1 MQSFLTLLKESR
13 DTGPPPAELV
23 DLAGRLYRDLRGD
36 LAQVEPL
43 VEAVLGSPLR
53 LHLLDREDVAVVCAL
68 VLARQERHQAACKLL
83 ESCRVLGGSLELVKL
98 WNDIHYR
105 LAMRRLDVATLTP
118 VQKFCCRKRKPPPP
132 SLCPEGLRSQNFPRE
147 VRQKLQDF
155 ASGVSTNPDKAQRE
169 TLWSETSLSEEQV
182 YNRFA
187 NYRRKRRAL
196 LQRVQPAGGTSAEG
210 PGAWGWGPEPP
221 HPSGDPHA
229 DPQCVDRSQWSGH
242 EEKGP
247 PRSPEATQGQW
258 APLAPALDLPGDEM
272 LSRPLAPRSLQG
284 GEMHQGGPGQD
295 PATFTPVCPG
305 SNMVDLSL
313 AAPGSWLM
321 SLALASSREASFQP
335 GQLVHS
341 QDLGFRM
348 PWSDAAMTGF
358 TDMPTRTR
366 QSKYLEEGPCMSGG
380 HMELQPPLLPPE
392 FIFPQSPQAPAQ
404 ATSSFPHPVSAV
416 ELSQPQPSSQVQWPD
431 GQASSDT
438 FWGAQML
445 FEFSGGS
452 LGGSASWEIAST
464 PGGADVD
471 CLAAQDYKLWSFIPK
486 YKKESPGLLGGSS
499 RWSPRVPERGPTK
512 VIPDSVES
520 QVEAGQEDHEQA

>member
-1 MQSFLTLLKESR
+1 MQSFLTLLKESG

-23 DLAGRLYRDLRGD
+23 DPAGRLCRDLRGD

-43 VEAVLGSPLR
+43 EEAVLGSPLR

-147 VRQKLQDF
+147 AAGLRLRREHQPRQGPAVEMMVGATSVPLGVKAGPGFCCLLQ
-155 ASGVSTNPDKAQRE
+155 E

-196 LQRVQPAGGTSAEG
+196 LQR
-210 PGAWGWGPEPP
+210 
-221 HPSGDPHA
+221 
-229 DPQCVDRSQWSGH
+229 CVDRSQWSGH

-295 PATFTPVCPG
+295 PATFTPSCPG

-416 ELSQPQPSSQVQWPD
+416 ELSQPQPSSQHFDISVFV
-431 GQASSDT
+431 GASP
-438 FWGAQML
+438 L
-445 FEFSGGS
+445 
-452 LGGSASWEIAST
+452 
-464 PGGADVD
+464 
-471 CLAAQDYKLWSFIPK
+471 K
-486 YKKESPGLLGGSS
+486 
-499 RWSPRVPERGPTK
+499 TK
-512 VIPDSVES
+512 R
-520 QVEAGQEDHEQA
+520 QTG